1 MDATVAAA
9 SGRQDIKILSLI
21 SVGHFMSHFFSL
33 TLPPLFI
40 YLREAFDVSY
50 AELGLMMTL
59 TYGASAMVQVPV
71 GFMVDRLGAKVVLTG
86 GLALLSIGYG
96 LVGLAPAF
104 WVVILVT
111 IVAGIGNSVFHPADY
126 AILNSSITPSRMGRA
141 FSIHTFAGHLG
152 TALAPVSMILL
163 ANWFGWRT
171 AIISAGIFG
180 LLVMLALLT
189 QWNSMS
195 EDAEPKKKK
204 KKDPAP
210 ASTDPNTKDGLALL
224 FSKPIVLFFLF
235 FVTLSMTS
243 SGINA
248 FSVTA
253 LVNLHGMPL
262 AAASTALTVY
272 LFCSATGILI
282 GGEISDRT
290 QRHDVVAA
298 IVFVLTA
305 AFSLLLAWFDLPL
318 AMLVA
323 LMAIMGLGQGITRP
337 ARDMML
343 RAAAPKGSV
352 GKVFGFVSA
361 GIAVGSTLAPIP
373 FGYLLD
379 VGRPEWVFYLIAIF
393 MTVALFT
400 VLTPKELAEKA
411 AQEAKA

>member
-1 MDATVAAA
+1 L
-9 SGRQDIKILSLI
+9 GLI

-59 TYGASAMVQVPV
+59 TYGASALVQVPV
-71 GFMVDRLGAKVVLTG
+71 GFMVDRFGAKVMLTG

-96 LVGLAPAF
+96 LVGFAPAF

-111 IVAGIGNSVFHPADY
+111 IIAGIGNSVFHPADY
-126 AILNSSITPSRMGRA
+126 AILNSSITPARMGRA

-180 LLVMLALLT
+180 LVVMLALLT
-189 QWNSMS
+189 QWSSMS

-204 KKDPAP
+204 DAAPAP
-210 ASTDPNTKDGLALL
+210 GEQGAKDGLALL
-224 FSKPIVLFFLF
+224 LSKPIVLFFLF

-248 FSVTA
+248 FAVTA
-253 LVNLHGMPL
+253 LVTLHGTAL
-262 AAASTALTVY
+262 ATASTALTVY

-305 AFSLLLAWFDLPL
+305 AFCLLFAWSDLPL
-318 AMLVA
+318 AMLVG

-400 VLTPKELAEKA
+400 VLTPKEAA
-411 AQEAKA
+411 QQPAQEAKA